1 MACSNQACR
10 IPAMALWVA
19 LGTVSWF
26 LAASVA
32 RADERLEAAVEGIQ
46 KRYSTVQSIF
56 AKFEQNYRAPG
67 IEQSESGQLW
77 MKKPGLMRW
86 EYQSPETKLF
96 IADGRQTYL
105 YTPEDRQVLMR
116 AYTPSDLHSTP
127 LQFLLGRGDIL
138 ESFSVAWET
147 ELKPKM
153 QQTLIIRLM
162 PRTDEPEYSHL
173 VLEVDEHSYDLRRM
187 IIRERTNNISEF
199 VFSNLTTN
207 VRVNNSQFQFK
218 IPRGVE
224 VIRLDD
230 R

>member
-1 MACSNQACR
+1 
-10 IPAMALWVA
+10 
-19 LGTVSWF
+19 
-26 LAASVA
+26 
-32 RADERLEAAVEGIQ
+32 
-46 KRYSTVQSIF
+46 
-56 AKFEQNYRAPG
+56 
-67 IEQSESGQLW
+67 